1 MKGDLALEYIF
12 RVAIMLVVVIVVVA
26 LILKFS
32 DTIKKTVSDF
42 IKQMFGEKT
51 TSKFPEN
58 KEKDSFTSAEV
69 RTYIDSCYSYWTS
82 LEEVDQKD
90 IVCYVLL
97 SKVPFNETVTKGDI
111 VNSLSPSIRDKVEI
125 KTDFSLTHVSIKFE
139 SLGDK
144 IIVS

>member
-12 RVAIMLVVVIVVVA
+12 RIAIILVVVAVVVG

-42 IKQMFGEKT
+42 IKQIFGEKT
-51 TSKFPEN
+51 TSKFPQNE
-58 KEKDSFTSAEV
+58 EKDSFTSAEV
-69 RTYIDSCYSYWTS
+69 ATYIDSCYSYWTS

-90 IVCYVLL
+90 IVCYILL
-97 SKVPFNETVTKGDI
+97 SRTPFNESVSKEGI
-111 VNSLSPSIRDKVEI
+111 LSSLSSSIRDNLDVR
-125 KTDFSLTHVSIKFE
+125 TDFGLTHLSIKFE
-139 SLGDK
+139 SLGDR